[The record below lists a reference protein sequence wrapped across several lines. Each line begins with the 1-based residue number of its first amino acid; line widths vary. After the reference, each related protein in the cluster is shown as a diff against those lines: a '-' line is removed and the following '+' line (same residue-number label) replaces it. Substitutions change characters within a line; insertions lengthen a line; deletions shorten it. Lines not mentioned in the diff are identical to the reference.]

1 MNQDTLKKLMNTTK
15 SLNILYVEDHEDVRT
30 QTFNMLDIFF
40 NSVDVATNGE
50 EGLELFKKSNKYK
63 SSSYDLIATD
73 IEMPF
78 MDGLTMIENIRN
90 LDKEIPILVFSAHSN
105 TDYLIKGIDAGIDAY
120 ILKPYTS
127 DDISKTLFNLIDM
140 KKIAKP
146 EVKSI
151 ELEGDFLWDLED
163 SLLYKN
169 NVLIKLTKSETKIFD
184 LFLSKK
190 GSPLK
195 TYDEIGLFVFDDI
208 TNAAKNIRN
217 LMSRLKSKL
226 EYELFEAIYGQGFK
240 LKYKKI
246 EKSN

>member
-15 SLNILYVEDHEDVRT
+15 NLNILYVEDHEDVRT

-50 EGLELFKKSNKYK
+50 EGLELFKKSNKYN

-73 IEMPF
+73 IKMPF

-140 KKIAKP
+140 KKIGKP

>member
-50 EGLELFKKSNKYK
+50 EGLELFKKSNKYN

-140 KKIAKP
+140 KKIGKP

>member
-1 MNQDTLKKLMNTTK
+1 MNTTK

-50 EGLELFKKSNKYK
+50 EGLELFKKSNKYN

-140 KKIAKP
+140 KKIGKP